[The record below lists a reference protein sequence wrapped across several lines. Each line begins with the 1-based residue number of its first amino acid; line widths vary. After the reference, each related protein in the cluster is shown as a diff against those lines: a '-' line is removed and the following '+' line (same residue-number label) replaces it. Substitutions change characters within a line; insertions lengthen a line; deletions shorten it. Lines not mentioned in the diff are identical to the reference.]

1 MTSTIKLALL
11 AALGT
16 AVLAAPASAQAY
28 QQRYGK
34 YVSASPAGAQAKR
47 ARAADEKI
55 YLLENYGSS
64 NTNAAGSFQDQ
75 FNVDY

>member
-28 QQRYGK
+28 QQRQGK

-47 ARAADEKI
+47 VRADKV
-55 YLLENYGSS
+55 YLLENYGPG
-64 NTNAAGSFQDQ
+64 NTNATENFQDQ
-75 FNVDY
+75 FSIDY